1 MPTPDSALIILNP
14 QAAGGKT
21 GRWIAPIRSWLN
33 EYHPNSVL
41 IETQARAHAEQL
53 AAQAYLQGFRRI
65 VAVGGDGTL
74 QEVANGLMAV
84 PELNRPSLGLVPA
97 GRGNDA
103 ARGYGLSSK
112 PLEALR
118 HALRSD
124 TRSVDLIL
132 ARCADGTQRYCCAA
146 GGIGFDAQVAHTM
159 ATQRR
164 FWMRGELGYMLAT
177 LNELRRF
184 ENCQLCIRLDT
195 PGDSTVVEQRFLF
208 TAFANGPFYGG
219 GMRICPDARFDDGL
233 IDVCMVGDLTRGQ
246 ALKELPGIYQARHV
260 HHPKVRMA
268 RAASMTVDGNTDIK
282 VHLDG
287 EPFGHLP
294 LHLSVAARALQIA
307 KPG

>member
-14 QAAGGKT
+14 KAAGGKT
-21 GRWIAPIRSWLN
+21 GRWVAPMRSWLIEN
-33 EYHPNSVL
+33 RPQSVL
-41 IETQARAHAEQL
+41 METQARGHAEHL
-53 AAQAYLQGFRRI
+53 AAQARLQGFNRV

-84 PELNRPSLGLVPA
+84 SDKDRPSLGLVPA

-103 ARGYGLSSK
+103 ARGYGLSMK
-112 PLEALR
+112 PLAALHDALR
-118 HALRSD
+118 AD
-124 TRSVDLIL
+124 TRGVDLIL
-132 ARCADGTQRYCCAA
+132 ARCEDGAQRYCCAA

-159 ATQRR
+159 ANHRR

-184 ENCQLCIRLDT
+184 KNCQLRIGLET
-195 PGDSTVVEQRFLF
+195 AGDSIQVEQRFLF

-233 IDVCMVGDLTRGQ
+233 IDVCMVGDLTRRQ
-246 ALKELPGIYQARHV
+246 ALKELPGIYQARHI

-268 RAASMTVDGNTDIK
+268 RAASITVDGSADIK

-287 EPFGHLP
+287 EPFGRLP
-294 LHLSVAARALQIA
+294 LHLNVAPQVLQIA
-307 KPG
+307 MPG